1 MGRIV
6 VLIGVLF
13 LCFPSAVP
21 GQMLPTG
28 CLGLPN
34 LGPLSLNAQ
43 VGWLEHRAGN
53 SWSYNYAFDRD
64 GTDRQWVDRSP
75 IRGTWLELSA
85 SGAFNQNTRL
95 AISGGV
101 LVPTRLSGTEDDDV
115 SGESY
120 GLAMNEMTWGMV
132 EALGSYNVYGDL
144 EVLCGFRWD
153 RFSTTGEFTDQSKT
167 YFQMTTYLPLVGL
180 QLGWRSPEHALI
192 TKIIGWPTAMPG
204 EMRYAFVGPGSDHKE
219 SGDRSFG
226 QGYFLEMFAEYT
238 VKVFEKGSAGLFVK
252 WNNLHVSTP
261 EGSYD
266 WARPSSQGTGPVQM
280 SADRTS
286 WTFGGSLTVDVAFP

>member
-1 MGRIV
+1 MGRFV

-21 GQMLPTG
+21 GQMLPAG

-53 SWSYNYAFDRD
+53 SWSYNFAFDRNGND
-64 GTDRQWVDRSP
+64 QQWVDRSP

-85 SGAFNQNTRL
+85 SGAFSQNMRL
-95 AISGGV
+95 AISGGL
-101 LVPTRLSGTEDDDV
+101 LVPSRLSGQEDEDV
-115 SGESY
+115 AGESY
-120 GLAMNEMTWGMV
+120 GLEMNEMTWGMV
-132 EALGSYNVYGDL
+132 EAVGSYNVYGDL
-144 EVLCGFRWD
+144 EVLGGFRWD
-153 RFSTTGEFTDQSKT
+153 RFSTTAEFVDQSQI

-192 TKIIGWPTAMPG
+192 TKILGWPTAMPG
-204 EMRYAFVGPGSDHKE
+204 DMRFSYVGAGYYPKE
-219 SGDRSFG
+219 SGDQSFAE
-226 QGYFLEMFAEYT
+226 GYFLEMFAEYT
-238 VKVFEKGSAGLFVK
+238 VKVFEKGSAGVFVK
-252 WNNLHVSTP
+252 WNNLHLNASK
-261 EGSYD
+261 GSHD
-266 WARPSSQGTGPVQM
+266 WARPSGRGTAPLQM